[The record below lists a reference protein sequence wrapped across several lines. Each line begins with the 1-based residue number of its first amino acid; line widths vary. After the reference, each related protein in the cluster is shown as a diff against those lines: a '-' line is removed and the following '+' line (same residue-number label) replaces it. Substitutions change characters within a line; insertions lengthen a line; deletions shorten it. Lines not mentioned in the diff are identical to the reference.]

1 MRWPPTW
8 RARPGSGNVVGS
20 SAAPPPPGHRARPGH
35 QPPAYQRPRAG
46 AACAP
51 AGLQRAAGG
60 RGAAR
65 RLRARDAVGAR
76 RVPPRAGGGV
86 DAPLTMTL
94 LAERF
99 AEVRPLLE
107 MEVQLARAA
116 LEARGR
122 LHPDDEGALR
132 YALSLARCWHVRA
145 PDGRDVAVSA
155 FVRPL
160 RERLQHLLWPLP

>member
-1 MRWPPTW
+1 
-8 RARPGSGNVVGS
+8 
-20 SAAPPPPGHRARPGH
+20 
-35 QPPAYQRPRAG
+35 
-46 AACAP
+46 
-51 AGLQRAAGG
+51 
-60 RGAAR
+60 
-65 RLRARDAVGAR
+65 
-76 RVPPRAGGGV
+76 
-86 DAPLTMTL
+86 MTL

-122 LHPDDEGALR
+122 LHAEDEATLR

-160 RERLQHLLWPLP
+160 RERLQHLLWPLLDPGREQLAAPHELLPAAREAAGAARDTRDDLARRLSHRLPAESLDREVRERHLVLVCGGGG